1 MYRILTDDVNRNG
14 IFAILDRYV
23 DGYTV
28 TPSIG
33 AWKGQRENSLAIDL
47 VDVPRGT
54 VENIARVI
62 RWENQQESVLILEL
76 PSVHGFID
84 AAPNTVW
91 VAHKLKVPGIF
102 SWIDGARLTRNG
114 NPV

>member
-1 MYRILTDDVNRNG
+1 MYRILTEDVNRNG

-33 AWKGQRENSLAIDL
+33 AWKGQLENSLAIDL
-47 VDVPRGT
+47 VDGPRGT

-62 RWENQQESVLILEL
+62 RWENQQESVLILEV
-76 PSVHGFID
+76 PATPTFIY
-84 AAPNTVW
+84 ASPLQV
-91 VAHKLKVPGIF
+91 
-102 SWIDGARLTRNG
+102 DGARLTHRG
-114 NPV
+114 NPA